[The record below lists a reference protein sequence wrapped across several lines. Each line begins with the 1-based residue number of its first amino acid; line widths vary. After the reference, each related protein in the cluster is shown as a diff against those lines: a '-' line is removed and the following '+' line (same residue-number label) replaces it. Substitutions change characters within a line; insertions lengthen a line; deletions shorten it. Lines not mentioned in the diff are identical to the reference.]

1 MDIDNWRKK
10 VDEINLKILELLN
23 ERTEYVIKIGKLK
36 KQSGI
41 PLYSAER
48 ENKIFET
55 LSKVNKGPLE
65 DKNIRNIFERIIDES
80 RNIQRKY
87 CE

>member
-23 ERTEYVIKIGKLK
+23 ERTEYVVEIGKLK
-36 KQSGI
+36 RRRGMS
-41 PLYSAER
+41 LYSAER

-55 LSKVNKGPLE
+55 LSKVNRGPLE

-80 RNIQRKY
+80 RNIQRK
-87 CE
+87 